1 MYGFAFAV
9 NEISLVLF
17 TTLAPS
23 GALAFVLMAIPLFK
37 GGIDDDARG
46 RLSKLL
52 CIPLVVT
59 MVGLVASAT
68 HLGNPDNALYVIAGI
83 GRSPLSTEVAKLE
96 YQPIDVVE
104 GVLNEFYELC
114 LTQKVVTEG
123 GVDYAREILEKAFG
137 TEAANNLLQRITKQ
151 LKTKSFDF
159 VRKADY
165 KNLLAIVQ
173 NAHPRTIA
181 LILSYARIDQAAAIL
196 AELPKEKRVEVVERI
211 ARMDRASPD
220 VIKALEAT
228 LEKKFANLV
237 NTDSM
242 EVGGISYVAE
252 VMNNVDRATEKYIF
266 DELSARDQKLADQIK
281 QKMFVFEDIVNLDSM
296 AIQEFTKQVDPKDLA
311 IAIKGST
318 QEVAECIFSNISTRA
333 RESLQADIEYLHN
346 VRMRDVEAAQQNI
359 VATIRRLEQEQILTI
374 SHGGGG
380 DEVIA

>member
-1 MYGFAFAV
+1 MAEGKKAEELNA
-9 NEISLVLF
+9 NQKIALVL
-17 TTLAPS
+17 AAM
-23 GALAFVLMAIPLFK
+23 GA
-37 GGIDDDARG
+37 DN
-46 RLSKLL
+46 
-52 CIPLVVT
+52 
-59 MVGLVASAT
+59 ASAVYK
-68 HLGNPDNALYVIAGI
+68 HLSDDEIEA
-83 GRSPLSTEVAKLE
+83 LSTEVAKLE

-137 TEAANNLLQRITKQ
+137 SEAANNLLQRITKQ

-173 NAHPRTIA
+173 NEHPQTIA

-196 AELPKEKRVEVVERI
+196 AELPKEKRVDVVERI

-359 VATIRRLEQEQILTI
+359 VATIRRLEQEQIITI